1 MDEYQLQK
9 LLDKLTSLSPLEK
22 NNLYHFIL
30 NTIKENSQQ
39 QAAGLI
45 VAQFGEL
52 LSNKRVELEEKV
64 VEKQEGKVSP
74 IFRRCQ

>member
-1 MDEYQLQK
+1 MDDYTFQN
-9 LLDKLTSLSPLEK
+9 LLDKLFFLNPMEK
-22 NNLYHFIL
+22 NNLYHFIVQTL
-30 NTIKENSQQ
+30 KNNTQQ

-52 LSNKRVELEEKV
+52 LANKRSELEEKA

-74 IFRRCQ
+74 IFRRVS